1 MSTLTPEQ
9 AAAIASGVYAL
20 RDQTVTQAAARH
32 DVLGCE
38 GMFDVVDDSRFNGVS
53 GGLYVC
59 KVLGGFGYIAEG
71 IGRHAREILVA
82 TRGTAIGVDW
92 LTNANIGFH
101 PGPGGERV
109 HAGFHETWKSFS
121 AEIARFLR
129 GRNPTVI
136 HCVGHSLG
144 GALAT
149 LNADYFSSI
158 RAGQVKLYTF
168 GSPRVGGSAFAGSL
182 EDRVGTQNIFR
193 TFHCADPVPMI
204 PLFPFF
210 HVPAAGAG
218 YQLGNGARGIFNFGA
233 HGMAKSYVPGVLD
246 QNWTALRNRDLGNDG
261 KMNVQLWLE
270 QVSAGS
276 GGIVKG
282 STWAL
287 AMICKALTWLLE
299 KAALIAFTGL
309 GAGVS
314 AGLTALDYL
323 AMMLAKG
330 AELSVEISAYLR
342 TIVAAIFRF
351 LGRTVTAGASMT
363 LSFIRWVLDLLHH
376 SLAMVARRALGVPR

>member
-20 RDQTVTQAAARH
+20 RDQTVTQAAERH

-71 IGRHAREILVA
+71 IGRHVREILVA
-82 TRGTAIGVDW
+82 TRGTAIAVDW
-92 LTNANIGFH
+92 LTNANIGIQ

-121 AEIARFLR
+121 AEVARFLR

-158 RAGQVKLYTF
+158 
-168 GSPRVGGSAFAGSL
+168 
-182 EDRVGTQNIFR
+182 
-193 TFHCADPVPMI
+193 
-204 PLFPFF
+204 
-210 HVPAAGAG
+210 
-218 YQLGNGARGIFNFGA
+218 
-233 HGMAKSYVPGVLD
+233 
-246 QNWTALRNRDLGNDG
+246 
-261 KMNVQLWLE
+261 
-270 QVSAGS
+270 
-276 GGIVKG
+276 
-282 STWAL
+282 
-287 AMICKALTWLLE
+287 
-299 KAALIAFTGL
+299 
-309 GAGVS
+309 
-314 AGLTALDYL
+314 
-323 AMMLAKG
+323 
-330 AELSVEISAYLR
+330 
-342 TIVAAIFRF
+342 
-351 LGRTVTAGASMT
+351 
-363 LSFIRWVLDLLHH
+363 
-376 SLAMVARRALGVPR
+376 